1 MAERPLLQLPR
12 PERKPLVSRGF
23 PVHDSVHP
31 PGIESQIRRLDSKFG
46 QISEIVSNPD
56 LISEFQSDPA
66 AIVPERALVFE
77 VATSEQ
83 DLQRALERVPGLNF
97 LGEDEDEIDEDEYF
111 FTVNSNGERMEK
123 PVPRRI
129 FFTLP
134 NVAALKKIEELWKIY
149 KSEKRL
155 TNPFSLWNKVFEH
168 LFDVRS
174 WGPQDRLSNAAK
186 EQWENQLKNA
196 PDQPIRLQAEFWYR
210 EDPAAREQAYY
221 NLQKAVSRTET
232 GGKIIRRFT
241 MPEIRYNSALIE
253 ISPKSVQEIINE
265 QDSGLSMLDDVM
277 TLTTET
283 TVRAPHDHDEENVGS
298 IEPDDSSRYLG
309 PPIAALIDGVPMAEH
324 DWLKNR
330 LILDDPDNF
339 SDRYGAASEQQHG
352 TSMASIILHGDLNNP
367 TPQVRSPRRLY
378 VRPIT
383 QPYPSIDG
391 TEERTPV
398 DESAIDLVR
407 RAFSRMFGEDN
418 PEGPAAPTVRIVN
431 ISLGDATRPFESVM
445 SPWARLIDYLA
456 WRYKVL
462 IIVSAGNRLNSM
474 QIASVENRIDLENMD
489 ENVRENVVIES
500 ILRHKMYRR
509 LLAPSE
515 GLNCLTVG
523 ASHSDMLDSR
533 NVGMWIVDPYETS
546 TLPNLSS
553 AQGLGYRRS
562 VKPEILMPGGREHIM
577 VSPNDSPVRVTPFS
591 KHSRLCGI
599 GSAAPGN
606 AGSQSE
612 VKNFSGTSVAT
623 ALATHGA
630 LHIYAALEDLQF
642 RQQSSMPMEDYVDV
656 LLKALLVHSA
666 RWDGDTSEKIK
677 NISRS
682 LGSRS
687 WIHQRDD
694 ISRLLGFGL
703 ADIERVIDCTR
714 ERATLIG
721 WNSINEKETNEFR
734 IPIPTELENLRGFRS
749 VTATAAWTT
758 PLNTRKRAYRAAKLV
773 IEAGSDRELSLGVR
787 NSGHQPSHYVFGAGT
802 VFHRRWEGGK
812 AAPFVDGGDIVL
824 NVSCT
829 SPTKDLDESVRYGI
843 AVSLEVGEDVDVP
856 VYESVRQQ
864 VHQRVTNQ
872 IPG

>member
-1 MAERPLLQLPR
+1 MAERPLLELPR
-12 PERKPLVSRGF
+12 PERRPLVRRGF
-23 PVHDSVHP
+23 PAHDSVHP
-31 PGIESQIRRLDSKFG
+31 PGIASQIRRLDSKFG

-56 LISEFQSDPA
+56 LIGELQSDPA

-77 VATSEQ
+77 VATSSQ
-83 DLQRALERVPGLNF
+83 DLQRALERVPGLDF

-111 FTVNSNGERMEK
+111 FTVNGKGDRMEK

-134 NVAALKKIEELWKIY
+134 NVAALKKIEELWRIY
-149 KSEKRL
+149 KSGDKL

-168 LFDVRS
+168 LSDVRP

-186 EQWENQLKNA
+186 EQWESQLQSF
-196 PDQPIRLQAEFWYR
+196 PDKPIRLQAEFWYR
-210 EDPAAREQAYY
+210 EDGEAREQAYR
-221 NLQKAVSRTET
+221 NLEEAVSRPES
-232 GGKIIRRFT
+232 GGKIIKRFT
-241 MPEIRYNSALIE
+241 MPEIRYDSALVE
-253 ISPKSVQEIINE
+253 ISPKSVQEIIDK
-265 QDSGLSMLDDVM
+265 QDSSLSMLDEVM
-277 TLTTET
+277 TLTTEA
-283 TVRAPHDHDEENVGS
+283 TVRAPHDHDEENVES
-298 IEPDDSSRYLG
+298 IEPDDSSKYQES
-309 PPIAALIDGVPMAEH
+309 PIAALIDGVPMAEH
-324 DWLKNR
+324 NWLKDR
-330 LILDDPDNF
+330 LIVDDPDNF
-339 SDRYGAASEQQHG
+339 SDRYGSASEQQHG

-367 TPQVRSPRRLY
+367 TPQIKSPRRLY

-407 RAFSRMFGEDN
+407 RAFARMFGDDN

-462 IIVSAGNRLNSM
+462 IVVSAGNRLNSM
-474 QIASVENRIDLENMD
+474 QIASVQERSDLENMD
-489 ENVRENVVIES
+489 EADRENAVIES
-500 ILRHKMYRR
+500 VLRNKMYRR

-515 GLNCLTVG
+515 GLNCLTIG
-523 ASHSDMLDSR
+523 AAHSDMLEGR
-533 NVGMWIVDPYETS
+533 TVGMWIVDPYESS

-577 VSPNDSPVRVTPFS
+577 VSPSDSPVLVTPFS

-599 GSAAPGN
+599 GSAAPGDTGN
-606 AGSQSE
+606 QST
-612 VKNFSGTSVAT
+612 VRNFSGTSVAT

-630 LHIYAALEDLQF
+630 LHIHAALEDLQF
-642 RQQSSMPMEDYVDV
+642 KQQSGMPMEDYIDV

-666 RWDGDTSEKIK
+666 RWDSDTSEKIK
-677 NISRS
+677 NISRN

-694 ISRLLGFGL
+694 VSRLLGFGF
-703 ADIERVIDCTR
+703 ADIDRVIDCAR

-734 IPIPTELENLRGFRS
+734 IPIPAELENLRGFRA
-749 VTATAAWTT
+749 VTATTAWVT
-758 PLNTRKRAYRAAKLV
+758 PLNTRKRAYRAARLEV
-773 IEAGSDRELSLGVR
+773 EAGGDRELSLGVH
-787 NSGHQPSHYVFGAGT
+787 NSGHQPSHYLFGAGT

-843 AVSLEVGEDVDVP
+843 AVSLEVGEDVNVP

-864 VHQRVTNQ
+864 VHQRIADQ